1 MQEGEAGENL
11 AEGELPVEEGENK
24 VEETGENPVEVT
36 EQTEDSVGVL
46 EQAQDEEGTREPLP
60 HETASVE
67 PPVEN
72 AQIADDMPFSQ
83 PPVVEEVP
91 PALVQT
97 PSPVAQVEETKIIT
111 DSRSLMEMFGP
122 GQQNDLLQAYVDAK
136 QATGGKVNHLV
147 ERSLTKSKMDEGE
160 TFFVEAPGRHP
171 LVFSNRLGD
180 VDMQIFSQTFSV
192 ASHFLESLDL
202 SYNLVTDDG
211 IAALCGGL
219 ISNKSQS
226 LRRLTLRGNA
236 IGPRGCDMLCQ
247 NLKSCRSLERLDLSQ
262 NPLGRVGGLML
273 VEFLQGHPQLLE
285 VSLADTEIDIDVLVA
300 MSAVL
305 LTGSSQ
311 LKVCNLENPRIQT
324 LQEDHTV
331 HLGRMLRVDTHLHEI
346 YLGKHK
352 MRDDGVRQLVHFLM
366 ENKTLRVLDL
376 RCNELGAE
384 GARHLGTLLSSD
396 CQLVQ
401 LNLSGNRIGE
411 KGNMSGAQA
420 IAEALMSN
428 RMLKH
433 LDLNNNGLCGE
444 PLQQLATAVD
454 QNSTLQSIALFHSNW
469 DQLSSYKFHQVLN
482 DRARILP
489 LRADFVTSEV
499 ELRIDICQ
507 VQDFQPAR

>member
-1 MQEGEAGENL
+1 MQEGEGEP
-11 AEGELPVEEGENK
+11 PVEEGQNP
-24 VEETGENPVEVT
+24 VEETGEPQATVEDVAPQ
-36 EQTEDSVGVL
+36 ESL
-46 EQAQDEEGTREPLP
+46 
-60 HETASVE
+60 SVE
-67 PPVEN
+67 PAVQSVSDPS
-72 AQIADDMPFSQ
+72 FSQ
-83 PPVVEEVP
+83 PPPVE
-91 PALVQT
+91 
-97 PSPVAQVEETKIIT
+97 QVEETVIT
-111 DSRSLMEMFGP
+111 DGRVLTEIFGP
-122 GQQNDLLQAYVDAK
+122 GQQNDLLQAYVDMK
-136 QATGGKVNHLV
+136 QATGGQVNHLV

-160 TFFVEAPGRHP
+160 TFFIEAPGRHP
-171 LVFSNRLGD
+171 LVFSNRLSD
-180 VDMQIFSQTFSV
+180 VDMKIFSQVFSV

-211 IAALCGGL
+211 IAELCNGL
-219 ISNKSQS
+219 IGNTS
-226 LRRLTLRGNA
+226 LRLKKLILRGNT
-236 IGPRGCDMLCQ
+236 IGPKGCDTLCQ
-247 NLKSCRSLERLDLSQ
+247 KLKNNQSLQRLDLSQ

-273 VEFLQGHPQLLE
+273 VEFLQGNPQLME

-300 MSAVL
+300 ISAVL
-305 LTGSSQ
+305 LTGSSR

-384 GARHLGTLLSSD
+384 GARHLSTLLSND

-411 KGNMSGAQA
+411 KGNTFGAQA
-420 IAEALMSN
+420 LSEALMSN

-433 LDLNNNGLCGE
+433 LDLNNNGLCGAA
-444 PLQQLATAVD
+444 LLQLASAID

-469 DQLSSYKFHQVLN
+469 DQKSSFQFHQVLT
-482 DRARILP
+482 DRGRILG

-499 ELRIDICQ
+499 ELRTDICQ